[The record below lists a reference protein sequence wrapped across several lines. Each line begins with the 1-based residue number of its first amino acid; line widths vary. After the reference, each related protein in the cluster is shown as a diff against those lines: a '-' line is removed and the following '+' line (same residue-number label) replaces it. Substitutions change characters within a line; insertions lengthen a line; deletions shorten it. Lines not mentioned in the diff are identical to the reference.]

1 MLTKKRNKDKWKDN
15 DVIAA
20 ANNLTILTVKRQ
32 VLNGVRITLSVD
44 SKGLIVAVRA
54 AIGN

>member
-15 DVIAA
+15 DVITA
-20 ANNLTILTVKRQ
+20 ANNLTILTVKKQ